1 MSAQSKSGV
10 TRGGRAGGARQKA
23 RPEAEGTRNPEMA
36 VIGSSGVPS
45 GTGVVKVMSAGFGNR
60 VGGEARSGR

>member
-1 MSAQSKSGV
+1 MSAQGKSGV
-10 TRGGRAGGARQKA
+10 TRGGRDGEARQKA
-23 RPEAEGTRNPEMA
+23 RPEAEGTRNPETA
-36 VIGSSGVPS
+36 VIESSGVSS